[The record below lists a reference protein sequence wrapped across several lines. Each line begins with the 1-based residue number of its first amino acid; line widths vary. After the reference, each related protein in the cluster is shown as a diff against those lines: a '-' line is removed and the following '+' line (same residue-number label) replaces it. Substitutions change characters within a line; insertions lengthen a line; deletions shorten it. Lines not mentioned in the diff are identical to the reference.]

1 VKKDVDA
8 RHKAG
13 HDNIMD
19 LYTSGHRRGVV
30 CAPHAAAAED
40 GRRVLAE
47 GGNAI
52 EAMIAMAAS
61 IAAVYPHMNHI
72 GGDGFWLVR
81 ERNGRVRALMGAG
94 PAGAK
99 ATPALYREH
108 GHDTIPARGPL
119 AALTVPAA
127 VGAWMLA
134 ADAAKANGGKLP
146 LDVLLGGA
154 IKHARDGYTVTRSQK
169 RLTAEKLPEMD
180 KVVGF
185 REAFMPDGKV
195 PEVGTKLTQIKLAA
209 TLEHLA
215 HAGLA
220 DFYRGDVGREI
231 AADLDRIG
239 SPVTRGDLE
248 KYQAKV
254 AEPLSV
260 KLDAGTIYNA
270 PPPTQ
275 GLASLII
282 LGLFERMRV
291 QKAETFEYVHALVES
306 TKRAFRVRDRVV
318 TDPNKITADLNQFLD
333 AKFLDAEAQ
342 KIDRAKA
349 AKWPAPFGEGDTI
362 WMGAADSSGLVVSY
376 IQSLYWEFGS
386 GCVLPK
392 TGVLMQ
398 NRGSSFSLDPKALN
412 TLAPGR
418 LPFHTLNPALA
429 VLKDGRLMAYG
440 TMGGDGQPQT
450 QGMIFSRHILFG
462 QPLAQ
467 ALDAPR
473 WLLGRTWGST
483 VTNLRMESR
492 FDGNL
497 IDRLLSAGH
506 DIDVLPDAYSDTM
519 GHAGAVVLHP
529 NGMLEGGHDPR
540 ADGGAAG
547 V

>member
-1 VKKDVDA
+1 
-8 RHKAG
+8 
-13 HDNIMD
+13 
-19 LYTSGHRRGVV
+19 
-30 CAPHAAAAED
+30 
-40 GRRVLAE
+40 
-47 GGNAI
+47 
-52 EAMIAMAAS
+52 
-61 IAAVYPHMNHI
+61 
-72 GGDGFWLVR
+72 
-81 ERNGRVRALMGAG
+81 
-94 PAGAK
+94 
-99 ATPALYREH
+99 
-108 GHDTIPARGPL
+108 
-119 AALTVPAA
+119 
-127 VGAWMLA
+127 
-134 ADAAKANGGKLP
+134 
-146 LDVLLGGA
+146 
-154 IKHARDGYTVTRSQK
+154 
-169 RLTAEKLPEMD
+169 
-180 KVVGF
+180 
-185 REAFMPDGKV
+185 
-195 PEVGTKLTQIKLAA
+195 
-209 TLEHLA
+209 
-215 HAGLA
+215 
-220 DFYRGDVGREI
+220 
-231 AADLDRIG
+231 
-239 SPVTRGDLE
+239 
-248 KYQAKV
+248 
-254 AEPLSV
+254 
-260 KLDAGTIYNA
+260 
-270 PPPTQ
+270 
-275 GLASLII
+275 
-282 LGLFERMRV
+282 
-291 QKAETFEYVHALVES
+291 
-306 TKRAFRVRDRVV
+306 
-318 TDPNKITADLNQFLD
+318 
-333 AKFLDAEAQ
+333 
-342 KIDRAKA
+342 
-349 AKWPAPFGEGDTI
+349 
-362 WMGAADSSGLVVSY
+362 MGAADSSGLVVSY